1 MHMSDTNAGPAIPLA
16 IEKESVHSLTML
28 AMQTA
33 AAAVNHAINALGG
46 VNANLYAN
54 VQDCEAQLDLLD
66 RELDERITAAV
77 QEARGEQVRE
87 LLACMKMMTDLERI
101 GDLLASFA
109 SRGRA
114 VADRLDMRDTAD
126 LIKMASVLEQMLLK
140 AQHAFASSNLND
152 AVDVLRADGEIDRL
166 RNLLYVR
173 LVEGF
178 EGVASASLHLL
189 FMAQALERAGDH
201 AKNLAEEICHV
212 LSGHTLRHVLRAQ
225 DQPMEQ
231 MFIRWLKQQHGIGA
245 GK

>member
-1 MHMSDTNAGPAIPLA
+1 MNNAVPAIPHA
-16 IEKESVHSLTML
+16 VERQSIYSLTML
-28 AMQTA
+28 SMQTA
-33 AAAVNHAINALGG
+33 AAAVNHAISALGG
-46 VNANLYAN
+46 VNAGLYAA
-54 VQDCEAQLDLLD
+54 VQDCEAKLDLLD
-66 RELDERITAAV
+66 RELDEHITEAV

-109 SRGRA
+109 SRGQA

-140 AQHAFASSNLND
+140 AQHAFANSDLNA
-152 AVDVLRADGEIDRL
+152 AVEVLRADGEIDRL

-178 EGVASASLHLL
+178 EGVTPAGVHLL
-189 FMAQALERAGDH
+189 FMAQSLERAGDH

-212 LSGHTLRHVLRAQ
+212 LSGHTLRHVLRSQ

-231 MFIRWLKQQHGIGA
+231 MFIRWLKQQHGIGPR
-245 GK
+245 K